1 MATVFQSPQ
10 GLLQKSNVQKGAKG
24 PATFISVGLGW
35 DSPRDPL
42 FGERLL
48 LQPLTSGE
56 KVGEG
61 IEAGLLLGR
70 GMQLIAELTRRTRW
84 GKRGFGLGSGV
95 WSREGRR
102 PAGTAQS
109 WGTQE
114 DEALLGVEG
123 PYN

>member
-1 MATVFQSPQ
+1 M
-10 GLLQKSNVQKGAKG
+10 
-24 PATFISVGLGW
+24 
-35 DSPRDPL
+35 

-48 LQPLTSGE
+48 LQPLASGE

-61 IEAGLLLGR
+61 IEAGFLLGR

-84 GKRGFGLGSGV
+84 GKRGIGLGSGV
-95 WSREGRR
+95 WSKEGRC

-114 DEALLGVEG
+114 DEALLEVEG

>member
-1 MATVFQSPQ
+1 M
-10 GLLQKSNVQKGAKG
+10 
-24 PATFISVGLGW
+24 GLGW

-48 LQPLTSGE
+48 LQPLASGE

-61 IEAGLLLGR
+61 IEAGFLLGR

-84 GKRGFGLGSGV
+84 GKRGIGLGSGV
-95 WSREGRR
+95 WSKEGRC

-114 DEALLGVEG
+114 DEALLEVEG